1 MIGKAKSISHGI
13 NDIRYITGESRN
25 KKHPELIFHVKDNLL
40 PPGLDATGIWDSMQL
55 TLEKFKRVRNSVI
68 RIEVSPAKEHTKDF
82 TIDDWQR
89 LWDDF
94 MSEFDNIELLD
105 KNGKNYSPKTNLKG
119 SKGTVRLHLESKS
132 GIPHLHGAFCRI
144 DERGNINN
152 DHDIHLRAQRAAERV
167 ALKRGWTTAAKVRE
181 TNIGQVNRDC
191 METLQSMESWS
202 WDEYV
207 ARLRSKG
214 YEFWELRDNKKILRG
229 YVLKKGNA
237 RYKASEL
244 GRGRNFMAS
253 KLESTWKKLHA
264 VSKTAKQTSSAA
276 VITRPVTI
284 PVKGTTSVMPRQTSV
299 QVQRTAPVPQY
310 TGYRPG
316 TSPYHIDID
325 EESRRFFIPDEA
337 LDVFNDEFDYRET
350 ANSRDLT
357 DMAVALFVGMLDAP
371 AVLSGGGGG
380 GSNDLPWGRRE
391 DEDEREW
398 ARRCA
403 REAARVIGKKPKTE
417 RKR

>member
-25 KKHPELIFHVKDNLL
+25 KKHPERIFHVGDNLL
-40 PPGLDATGIWDSMQL
+40 PPGLDATGIWDSMRL
-55 TLEKFKRVRNSVI
+55 TLEKSKRVKNSVI
-68 RIEVSPAKEHTKDF
+68 RIEVSPAPEHTKDF

-94 MSEFDNIELLD
+94 TDEFDNIELLD
-105 KNGKNYSPKTNLKG
+105 KNGKTYSPKTALKG
-119 SKGTVRLHLESKS
+119 SKGTVWLHLESKS

-167 ALKRGWTTAAKVRE
+167 ALKRGWTTAAEVRE

-244 GRGRNFMAS
+244 GRGRNLMAT

-264 VSKTAKQTSSAA
+264 APKTRTVSTQPAAGKSIPTTPRRFRFTHKERHRFRNTPAIVPVPARTISTSTGKAAGSSFPMKRWTYSMTSSTTGRQPTAVTSRTWLRHFSSGCSILRRFLREVVAA
-276 VITRPVTI
+276 VPTTCLGEDARTRTNGNGHAGA
-284 PVKGTTSVMPRQTSV
+284 PVKRQ
-299 QVQRTAPVPQY
+299 
-310 TGYRPG
+310 G
-316 TSPYHIDID
+316 
-325 EESRRFFIPDEA
+325 
-337 LDVFNDEFDYRET
+337 
-350 ANSRDLT
+350 
-357 DMAVALFVGMLDAP
+357 
-371 AVLSGGGGG
+371 
-380 GSNDLPWGRRE
+380 
-391 DEDEREW
+391 
-398 ARRCA
+398 
-403 REAARVIGKKPKTE
+403 
-417 RKR
+417 

>member
-25 KKHPELIFHVKDNLL
+25 KKHPERIHHVKDNLL
-40 PPGLDATGIWDSMQL
+40 PPGLEATGIWDSIRL
-55 TLEKFKRVRNSVI
+55 TLTKSKRVKNSVI
-68 RIEVSPAKEHTKDF
+68 RIEVSPAPEHTKGF
-82 TIDDWQR
+82 TINDWEK

-94 MSEFDNIELLD
+94 INEFDNIELYD
-105 KNGKNYSPKTNLKG
+105 KNGRTYSPKTNLKG
-119 SKGTVRLHLESKS
+119 SKGSVWLHEESRS

-144 DERGNINN
+144 DENGCINN
-152 DHDIHLRAQRAAERV
+152 DHDIHVRAQRAAERV
-167 ALKRGWTTAAKVRE
+167 ALKRGWTTAAEVRG

-191 METLQSMESWS
+191 MEALQSMDSWS
-202 WDEYV
+202 WDEYE
-207 ARLRSKG
+207 AQLRSKG
-214 YEFWELRDNKKILRG
+214 YEIWKLEDGKNVLCG

-244 GRGRNFMAS
+244 GRGRNLMAS
-253 KLESTWKKLHA
+253 KLESTWRKLHA
-264 VSKTAKQTSSAA
+264 ASKTRTVPTKPVTRKPIPAA
-276 VITRPVTI
+276 PRPV
-284 PVKGTTSVMPRQTSV
+284 PVHAQGTAS
-299 QVQRTAPVPQY
+299 VPQY

-325 EESRRFFIPDEA
+325 GESRRFFIPDEA
-337 LDVFNDEFDYRET
+337 LAVFDDEFDYRET
-350 ANSRDLT
+350 ANRRDLT
-357 DMAVALFVGMLDAP
+357 DMAAALFVGMLDTP
-371 AVLSGGGGG
+371 AVPSGGGGG

-403 REAARVIGKKPKTE
+403 REVARVIGKKPKTG

>member
-1 MIGKAKSISHGI
+1 MH
-13 NDIRYITGESRN
+13 IRYITGESRN
-25 KKHPELIFHVKDNLL
+25 KKHPERIFHVGDNLL
-40 PPGLDATGIWDSMQL
+40 PPGLDATGIWDSMRL
-55 TLEKFKRVRNSVI
+55 TLEKSKRVKNSII
-68 RIEVSPAKEHTKDF
+68 RIEVSPPAPEHTKNF

-94 MSEFDNIELLD
+94 TDEFDNIELLN
-105 KNGKNYSPKTNLKG
+105 KNGKTYSPKTNLKG
-119 SKGTVRLHLESKS
+119 SKGTVWLHLESKS

-167 ALKRGWTTAAKVRE
+167 ALKRGWTTAAKCGE

-191 METLQSMESWS
+191 METLQSMKSWS
-202 WDEYV
+202 WDEY
-207 ARLRSKG
+207 AAILRSKG
-214 YEFWELRDNKKILRG
+214 YEIWELHDNKKILRG

-244 GRGRNFMAS
+244 GRGRNLMATNS
-253 KLESTWKKLHA
+253 KARGKNC
-264 VSKTAKQTSSAA
+264 
-276 VITRPVTI
+276 TRL
-284 PVKGTTSVMPRQTSV
+284 PRQGLFRHNPPQGNRYRLYPGRFRFTHKE
-299 QVQRTAPVPQY
+299 RHRFPQY

-325 EESRRFFIPDEA
+325 GESRRFFIPDEA

-357 DMAVALFVGMLDAP
+357 DMAAALFVGMLDTPLSLREVVAAVPTTCLGEDARTRTNGNGHAGAP
-371 AVLSGGGGG
+371 V
-380 GSNDLPWGRRE
+380 
-391 DEDEREW
+391 
-398 ARRCA
+398 
-403 REAARVIGKKPKTE
+403 
-417 RKR
+417 KRQG

>member
-25 KKHPELIFHVKDNLL
+25 KKHPERIFHVGDNLL
-40 PPGLDATGIWDSMQL
+40 PPGLDATGIWDSMRL
-55 TLEKFKRVRNSVI
+55 TLEKSKRVKNSVI
-68 RIEVSPAKEHTKDF
+68 RIEVSPAPEHTKDF

-94 MSEFDNIELLD
+94 TDEFDNIELLD
-105 KNGKNYSPKTNLKG
+105 KNGKTYSPKTALKG
-119 SKGTVRLHLESKS
+119 SKGTVWLHLESKS

-167 ALKRGWTTAAKVRE
+167 ALKRGWTTAAEVRE

-214 YEFWELRDNKKILRG
+214 YEFWELRDNKTILRG

-244 GRGRNFMAS
+244 GRGRNLMAT

-264 VSKTAKQTSSAA
+264 APKTRTVSTQPAA
-276 VITRPVTI
+276 GKSIPTTPRTI
-284 PVKGTTSVMPRQTSV
+284 PVHAQGTT
-299 QVQRTAPVPQY
+299 PVPQY

-325 EESRRFFIPDEA
+325 GESRRFFIPDEA

-357 DMAVALFVGMLDAP
+357 DMAAALFVGMLDTP
-371 AVLSGGGGG
+371 AVPSGGGGG
-380 GSNDLPWGRRE
+380 SSNDLPWGRRE

-403 REAARVIGKKPKTE
+403 REAARVIGKKPKTG